1 MTLEKLTYDMS
12 VNWTKIMDNGSMLN
26 FISSPAVLQADRLD
40 KSDMAHELE
49 RFDETMRKKSK
60 SAKNP
65 VLLSVCWLANGQRV
79 LFLMKMWIIS

>member
-1 MTLEKLTYDMS
+1 
-12 VNWTKIMDNGSMLN
+12 MLN

-40 KSDMAHELE
+40 KSDTAHELE

-65 VLLSVCWLANGQRV
+65 VLLSVC
-79 LFLMKMWIIS
+79 